1 MINNLDLVNKI
12 IDTISKLT
20 FLDRRRKIN
29 YHDIKL
35 YPSEIHLIL
44 FIYHIQN
51 TNITKIAEQLGL
63 TKSAISQTLSRLQ
76 KKGIIKKR
84 TEPFKKNELQVQF
97 TKEGQSLME
106 HVIEFRSF
114 LETQYLEFLE
124 TKSDKEKQTISEF
137 LDTLVLIMDHNN
149 T

>member
-1 MINNLDLVNKI
+1 MDLVNKI
-12 IDTISKLT
+12 FETISKLT
-20 FLDRRRKIN
+20 FLDKRRKIN
-29 YHDIKL
+29 YNDIRL

-44 FIYHIQN
+44 FIYHIQD
-51 TNITKIAEQLGL
+51 TNITKIADQLGL

-97 TKEGQSLME
+97 TKKGQSLLE
-106 HVIEFRSF
+106 HVIEFRSS
-114 LETQYLEFLE
+114 LEMKYLEFLE
-124 TKSDKEKQTISEF
+124 AKSDKEKQIISDF
-137 LDTLVLIMDHNN
+137 LDTLVLIMDHNK